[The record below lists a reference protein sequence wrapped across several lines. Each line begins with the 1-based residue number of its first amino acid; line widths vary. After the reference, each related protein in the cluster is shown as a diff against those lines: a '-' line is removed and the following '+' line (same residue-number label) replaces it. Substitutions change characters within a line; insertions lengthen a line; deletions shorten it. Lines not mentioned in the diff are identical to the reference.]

1 MICISCVDVAVQQ
14 IVQVDPSLR
23 CTLHEAGMLYSQ
35 EINNSD
41 DD

>member
-1 MICISCVDVAVQQ
+1 MICNSYLGVAVQQ
-14 IVQVDPSLR
+14 NVQVDLSLR